1 MVVESTRDRRAER
14 REATRAEILEAAWEL
29 ARTHGLTGFSLRDVA
44 RVIGMRPPS
53 LYWYFD
59 SKQAVY
65 DAMFVQGNNQLLERM
80 RQVRWPKD
88 PRGILRLCAR
98 GFVEFGAEDVQRYQL
113 LFQRSIPDFE
123 PSAEAYAVAVG
134 VMEQMRTL
142 LATAGLTRAEDF
154 DLWTA
159 LVAGLA
165 AQQTSNEPGG
175 DRWLRLTDTAVDM
188 FISHVMDGSRSTNRP
203 TTKRRQ
209 R

>member
-14 REATRAEILEAAWEL
+14 REATRVEIVDAAWEL

-44 RVIGMRPPS
+44 RLIGMRPPS

-65 DAMFVQGNNQLLERM
+65 DAMFVQGNKQLLERM
-80 RQVRWPKD
+80 RQQSWPTD
-88 PRGILRLCAR
+88 ARGVLRLCAR
-98 GFVEFGAEDVQRYQL
+98 GFVEFSVEDLQRYQL

-123 PSAEAYAVAVG
+123 PSAEAYAVAVS
-134 VMEQMRTL
+134 VMEQMRSL
-142 LATAGLTRAEDF
+142 LASIGLTRAEDF

-165 AQQTSNEPGG
+165 AQQASNDPGG

-188 FISHVMDGSRSTNRP
+188 FISHVMDDP
-203 TTKRRQ
+203 TTPTQTRRQ